1 MQLLIWIRGG
11 IVVVID
17 NRHRYR
23 AAATGYLTESG
34 HFCPAVHLGGG
45 SCWAASGQRAGDWGT
60 SSIEHRTFNA
70 EWGGA
75 RQGAEV
81 ATKMHENARKWEA
94 RGRLVAGPLAYG
106 CGWLSPPDGQ

>member
-1 MQLLIWIRGG
+1 VVG

-45 SCWAASGQRAGDWGT
+45 SCWADNGGVLILPLPGFFADSLNVPFRHKQASNNNRIQSRSHFLYAA
-60 SSIEHRTFNA
+60 SFFCHQEQA
-70 EWGGA
+70 
-75 RQGAEV
+75 
-81 ATKMHENARKWEA
+81 
-94 RGRLVAGPLAYG
+94 
-106 CGWLSPPDGQ
+106 